1 MKATDAS
8 VRTNKGVADL
18 STIAGMKVSTFET
31 RHKVVLE
38 IEAQLYY
45 VKNVKQFCSLADL
58 NTLNLNELND
68 YSKSHGRS
76 EVLKS
81 HPEWF

>member
-1 MKATDAS
+1 MKVTDAS

-18 STIAGMKVSTFET
+18 STIAGMNVSTFEN
-31 RHKVVLE
+31 RHKVEVE
-38 IEAQLYY
+38 IETQLYY
-45 VKNVKQFCSLADL
+45 VKKVKQFCSLL
-58 NTLNLNELND
+58 VHNTLNLNELND
-68 YSKSHGRS
+68 YSKSNRRS